1 MPKAEVTMQT
11 DIITVDALILS
22 VLLFGYLTIT
32 LLFPEKF

>member
-1 MPKAEVTMQT
+1 MQT
-11 DIITVDALILS
+11 DIITVVVLVLS